1 MQTTNGLVEMKQNE
15 INLKNRTK
23 GNKKKWNRI
32 KQNKME

>member
-23 GNKKKWNRI
+23 GNKKME
-32 KQNKME
+32 QNKAK